1 MAIPKRKNNINVY
14 NNEPTL
20 LGQDVQN
27 NRQRLLDNIT
37 KSDSYLPD
45 SILHDDLDKGMLEYV
60 KKNFVVVSDGEKIPV
75 IDRILTIQ
83 RWSEFSNNWSFSD
96 SDGNI
101 KLPFIAV
108 IRKPD
113 VQPGTN
119 PSVQRTIP
127 DRKSFYYQTIQTW
140 DGNKKG
146 ADIYKIPQPVA
157 VDITYDIILVC
168 NKFQDTNLFNKIVMQ
183 KFSSRQSYTMV
194 KGHYIP
200 IILSSNDDSTPMETL
215 DGRRFYI
222 QNYKFIMLGLLV
234 DKEEFEVKPAM
245 SRFLLMTEFIEDK
258 GLGKKTE
265 NKNISVKTVQFI
277 ADGTTTVYSVGES
290 ISTLLNVGI
299 NGMIQEK
306 DIDYDH
312 ISSTSKVS
320 FEEAPQEGSVITI
333 NYYKNNTTSI
343 FIDNYGKVV
352 NLKYEYYGYDGS
364 SLSFTTTSPV
374 TYIVSVDINGLV
386 EELNIGY
393 VISGTSEITFSNA
406 PVIGSRIGIVY
417 FS

>member
-14 NNEPTL
+14 NDGPTM

-83 RWSEFSNNWSFSD
+83 RWAEFSNNWSFSD

-127 DRKSFYYQTIQTW
+127 DRKSFYYQTIPTW

-157 VDITYDIILVC
+157 VDITYEIVLVC

-306 DIDYDH
+306 DIDYYH
-312 ISSTSKVS
+312 ISNTSKVS
-320 FEEAPQEGSVITI
+320 FEEVPQEGSVITI

-343 FIDNYGKVV
+343 FIDNYGKIV

-364 SLSFTTTSPV
+364 SLSFTTTSPI

-393 VISGTSEITFSNA
+393 IISGTSEITFSNT